1 MILTLEILMLRMLMQ
16 LKTDADGSAS
26 YQWLPGTLPSYI
38 SPCVI
43 VQGTR
48 ALVDPS
54 PLALL
59 LSESRKVVLP
69 DASNASNAANAANA
83 ADAPRGARLDW
94 HAGRVDERRGG
105 LALIRRLASL

>member
-1 MILTLEILMLRMLMQ
+1 MILTLEILILTMLMQ

-69 DASNASNAANAANA
+69 DASNASNAADAA
-83 ADAPRGARLDW
+83 RGARLDW

>member
-1 MILTLEILMLRMLMQ
+1 MILTLEILILTMLMQ
-16 LKTDADGSAS
+16 LKTDADDSAS

-69 DASNASNAANAANA
+69 DASNASNASNA

>member
-1 MILTLEILMLRMLMQ
+1 MILTLEILILTMLMQ

-69 DASNASNAANAANA
+69 DAADASNA

>member
-1 MILTLEILMLRMLMQ
+1 MILTLEILILTMLMQ
-16 LKTDADGSAS
+16 LKTDADDSAS

-69 DASNASNAANAANA
+69 DASNASNAADA

>member
-1 MILTLEILMLRMLMQ
+1 MILTLEILILTMLMQ
-16 LKTDADGSAS
+16 LKTDADDSAS

-48 ALVDPS
+48 ALVDPPS

-59 LSESRKVVLP
+59 LSETWKVVLSDAP
-69 DASNASNAANAANA
+69 DATSRRA
-83 ADAPRGARLDW
+83 GFDW
-94 HAGRVDERRGG
+94 HAGGVDQRWAG
-105 LALIRRLASL
+105 LSLICLASL